1 MDYVK
6 TARTHE
12 DAVFTVLLG
21 VGVFETCT
29 GSLAMLTGKLP
40 VRIEFP
46 EVNNFGTHLIFVQAK
61 KYRDEKRELRAYF
74 TWKI

>member
-1 MDYVK
+1 VDYVQ
-6 TARTHE
+6 TARTHK
-12 DAVFTVLLG
+12 DAVFTVLLR
-21 VGVFETCT
+21 VEVFKART
-29 GSLAMLTGKLP
+29 GSLTMLTGKLP

-61 KYRDEKRELRAYF
+61 KYKDGKRELRAYF